1 MRNEL
6 RSICILAPWFVTVPP
21 ITRNVIQVQKPH
33 GEVQSEGI
41 EWMGRG
47 GFTDKWLGAISTS
60 GRQSENAN
68 SETLH
73 TKIDW
78 MLDICFV

>member
-1 MRNEL
+1 MWFKCRNRMEKCRAMEL
-6 RSICILAPWFVTVPP
+6 RKGV
-21 ITRNVIQVQKPH
+21 
-33 GEVQSEGI
+33 
-41 EWMGRG
+41 

>member
-1 MRNEL
+1 MWFKCRNRMEKCRAREL
-6 RSICILAPWFVTVPP
+6 
-21 ITRNVIQVQKPH
+21 
-33 GEVQSEGI
+33 SE
-41 EWMGRG
+41 GRG
-47 GFTDKWLGAISTS
+47 GGVTDKWLGAISTS